1 MSEKKLSSAEAKAL
15 ERVASAAREV
25 QAASRALEEHF
36 ADEGGT
42 SSIDP

>member
-1 MSEKKLSSAEAKAL
+1 MSEKKLTSAEARAL
-15 ERVASAAREV
+15 ERVASVAREV
-25 QAASRALEEHF
+25 QAASRALEKHF